1 METESTIGKLAA
13 TRRREKGKGVARK
26 LRAKGFVPA
35 VCYGQGAESV
45 PLTVDPL
52 ALRKCLDPG
61 RRHNTVIDLTV
72 TDGDKSER
80 MNVMLK
86 DYQID
91 TLKRT
96 VLHADFIRLA
106 EGQPVDVQIPLLL
119 EGKPEGVKLGGNLH
133 QVFRELPVSC
143 MPDKIPISLSI
154 DVSALLVGQSMQVKD
169 LVVGEGVKINL
180 PLNQTVALVM
190 APRKEREEV
199 AVEGAAVEG
208 APVEGEEAAAEGG
221 EEKEKKEKE
230 GKEGKEDRKDKK
242 DRKKE

>member
-1 METESTIGKLAA
+1 MNTESTIGKLAA

-35 VCYGQGAESV
+35 VCYGQGAESI
-45 PLTVDPL
+45 PLTVDPV

-61 RRHNTVIDLTV
+61 RRHNTVIDLTI
-72 TDGDKSER
+72 TDGDQSEH
-80 MNVMLK
+80 MKVMLK

-106 EGQPVDVQIPLLL
+106 EGQPVQVQVPLLL

-143 MPDKIPISLSI
+143 MPEKIPTSLSI

-169 LVVGEGVKINL
+169 LKIEEGVTINL
-180 PLNQTVALVM
+180 PLSQTVALVM
-190 APRKEREEV
+190 APRKEREETV

-208 APVEGEEAAAEGG
+208 EPVEGEEQAAEGG
-221 EEKEKKEKE
+221 GEKEEKDK
-230 GKEGKEDRKDKK
+230 DKDKK
-242 DRKKE
+242 DKKEKKDR